1 MHPASTNITDKL
13 INGTCVDI
21 RNDIVR
27 SGNKIIEKKRR
38 EESPENY
45 FKL

>member
-13 INGTCVDI
+13 IHGTCVDI

-27 SGNKIIEKKRR
+27 SGNKIIEITKII
-38 EESPENY
+38 
-45 FKL
+45 KLFFE